1 MALAT
6 SCGCGNNVGVGSKP
20 TLFCNHAR
28 KSIHRGR
35 HLLCSVFEQNK
46 NQFYS
51 LILTLSPRAREFCR
65 GRRPRRPVVEK
76 NIVGVGSKPTLL
88 CYHARKSI
96 HRGRHLLC
104 PVFEQNKDQFY
115 SLTLTLSQRARGNR
129 LDGAASLR
137 SAPNI
142 LQGTASRSESSLTLT
157 LSPRARENQ
166 LNRTASLRSSP
177 RSRGADFPRRNSLP
191 TTNASGRIFALWKV
205 FVFIFTIS
213 FYHKSTL
220 ILQNHMENKSYGQL
234 FIRFFQKIYYYLF
247 SLWKNFIYS
256 IILFVTDQA
265 KRVRQIW
272 YTDK

>member
-28 KSIHRGR
+28 KGIRRGRYPCKARRVYEAHTSRFEQNIVGVGSKPTLFCNHARKSIRRGR
-35 HLLCSVFEQNK
+35 HLLCPVFEQNK

-51 LILTLSPRAREFCR
+51 LTLTLSPRAREFCR

-177 RSRGADFPRRNSLP
+177 RSRGADVLRQNSLS
-191 TTNASGRIFALWKV
+191 TTNASGRIFAL
-205 FVFIFTIS
+205 
-213 FYHKSTL
+213 
-220 ILQNHMENKSYGQL
+220 
-234 FIRFFQKIYYYLF
+234 
-247 SLWKNFIYS
+247 
-256 IILFVTDQA
+256 
-265 KRVRQIW
+265 
-272 YTDK
+272 